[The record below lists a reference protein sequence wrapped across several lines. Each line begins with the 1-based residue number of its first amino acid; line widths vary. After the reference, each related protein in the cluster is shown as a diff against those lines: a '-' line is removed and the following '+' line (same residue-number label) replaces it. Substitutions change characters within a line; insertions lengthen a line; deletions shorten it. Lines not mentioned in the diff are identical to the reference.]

1 MRDVLRNL
9 PYLLK
14 NTLLSALDD
23 GCFGIAKGAAYSSLL
38 SFFPVLT
45 TAAAILVQT
54 RADFVA
60 RTLAQFLQ
68 QIVPPGSEDIVINQF
83 RVKGQRPLGLLIF
96 AGVTSLW
103 AASSVV
109 KSLME
114 GFHSAYRIPRTRSFL
129 HETGLAIALVLLALV
144 PILAASTLIFFGSEI
159 EQAVL
164 RALAVDPILNPL
176 AGVWQMLS
184 RLGRYVVAF
193 AAVTGLTAA
202 LYYYG
207 PYRKQRLAL
216 VWPGAVLATLLWLA
230 STSGFSWYIRNITNY
245 NVLYGSI
252 GTGIALLVW
261 MYLVAAIAILGCEFN
276 AEYERMLGGY
286 PPSSGDP
293 T

>member
-1 MRDVLRNL
+1 VRDVLRNL

-14 NTLLSALDD
+14 STLLAALDD
-23 GCFGIAKGAAYSSLL
+23 GCFGIAKGAAYSALL

-45 TAAAILVQT
+45 SAATILVQT

-60 RTLAQFLQ
+60 RTLSQFLQ

-96 AGVTSLW
+96 AAITSLW

-114 GFHSAYRIPRTRSFL
+114 GFHAAYRIPRTRSFF

-144 PILAASTLIFFGSEI
+144 PIIGASALIFFGSEI
-159 EQAVL
+159 EQQVL
-164 RALAVDPILNPL
+164 KFLAVDPILNPV
-176 AGVWQMLS
+176 AGLWQLLS
-184 RLGRYVVAF
+184 RLARYLVAF
-193 AAVTGLTAA
+193 VAVSALTAS

-207 PYRKQRLAL
+207 PYRKQQWSH
-216 VWPGAVLATLLWLA
+216 VWPGAILSTLLWLV
-230 STSGFSWYIRNITNY
+230 STSGFAWYVRNITNY

-261 MYLVAAIAILGCEFN
+261 MYVLAAIAILGCEFN
-276 AEYERMLGGY
+276 AEYERMLAK
-286 PPSSGDP
+286 
-293 T
+293 

>member
-1 MRDVLRNL
+1 VRDVFRNL

-14 NTLLSALDD
+14 STLLAALDD
-23 GCFGIAKGAAYSSLL
+23 GCFGVAKGAAYSALL

-45 TAAAILVQT
+45 SAATILVQT

-60 RTLAQFLQ
+60 RTLTQVLQ

-83 RVKGQRPLGLLIF
+83 RVRGQRPLGLLIF
-96 AGVTSLW
+96 AGITSLW

-114 GFHSAYRIPRTRSFL
+114 GFHAAYRIPRTRSYL
-129 HETGLAIALVLLALV
+129 RETGLAIALVLLALV
-144 PILAASTLIFFGSEI
+144 PIVAASALIFFGSEI

-164 RALAVDPILNPL
+164 KFLAVDPILNPV
-176 AGVWQMLS
+176 AGLWQFLS
-184 RLGRYVVAF
+184 HLGRYLVALVSV
-193 AAVTGLTAA
+193 ASLTAS

-207 PYRKQRLAL
+207 PYRKQRWSR
-216 VWPGAVLATLLWLA
+216 VWPGAILSTLLWLA
-230 STSGFSWYIRNITNY
+230 STSGFAWYVHNITNY

-261 MYLVAAIAILGCEFN
+261 MYVLAAIAILGCEFN
-276 AEYERMLGGY
+276 AEYERML
-286 PPSSGDP
+286 SK
-293 T
+293 

>member
-1 MRDVLRNL
+1 VRDVIRNL

-14 NTLLSALDD
+14 NTLLAALDD
-23 GCFGIAKGAAYSSLL
+23 GCFGIAKGAAYSALL

-45 TAAAILVQT
+45 SVATILVQT
-54 RADFVA
+54 HAEIVA
-60 RTLAQFLQ
+60 RILSEGLQ
-68 QIVPPGSEDIVINQF
+68 QIVPPGSVEIVMNQF
-83 RVKGQRPLGLLIF
+83 RFKGQRPLGLLIF

-114 GFHSAYRIPRTRSFL
+114 GFHAAYRIPRTRSFL

-144 PILAASTLIFFGSEI
+144 PIFAASTLIVFGSEI

-164 RALAVDPILNPL
+164 KFLAVDPILNPV
-176 AGVWQMLS
+176 AGLWQILS
-184 RLGRYVVAF
+184 RVARYLVAF
-193 AAVTGLTAA
+193 LAVSVLTAS

-207 PYRKQRLAL
+207 PYRKQRWAF
-216 VWPGAVLATLLWLA
+216 VWPGAILSTLLWLGA
-230 STSGFSWYIRNITNY
+230 TTGFGWYVRNITNY

-261 MYLVAAIAILGCEFN
+261 MYVLAAIAILGCEFN
-276 AEYERMLGGY
+276 AEYERMLAR
-286 PPSSGDP
+286 
-293 T
+293 

>member
-1 MRDVLRNL
+1 VRHVLRNL
-9 PYLLK
+9 PYLLRR
-14 NTLLSALDD
+14 TLLSALDD
-23 GCFGIAKGAAYSSLL
+23 GCFGTAKGAAYSALL

-45 TAAAILVQT
+45 TAATILVQT

-83 RVKGQRPLGLLIF
+83 RVKGQRPLALLIF
-96 AGVTSLW
+96 AGLTSLW

-114 GFHSAYRIPRTRSFL
+114 GFHAAYRIPRTRSFL

-144 PILAASTLIFFGSEI
+144 PIVAASALIVFGSEI

-164 RALAVDPILNPL
+164 RALAVDPILSPV
-176 AGVWQMLS
+176 AGLWELLS
-184 RLGRYVVAF
+184 RMARYLVAF
-193 AAVTGLTAA
+193 GAVSGLTAT
-202 LYYYG
+202 LYYFG
-207 PYRKQRLAL
+207 PFRKQRWSF
-216 VWPGAVLATLLWLA
+216 VWPGAILATLLWLA
-230 STSGFSWYIRNITNY
+230 STSGFAWYIRNITNY

-261 MYLVAAIAILGCEFN
+261 MYVLAAIAILGCEFN
-276 AEYERMLGGY
+276 AEYERMVAK
-286 PPSSGDP
+286 
-293 T
+293 